1 MIIVVC
7 RDDPGLVTIAIN
19 SRQGHPGVFGAV
31 HQVFG
36 NPIPPLGANEN
47 LFLISHGVKDG
58 DDGNPTIGGAG
69 DDFWVNA
76 VQLFEALAAGNVF
89 PPGYAGSVFI
99 DACEASEHDEDTFSF
114 TEVFLGQIQA
124 RFSQVRVYGRNGVAD
139 GLIPPPGSPG
149 WRQA

>member
-7 RDDPGLVTIAIN
+7 RDDPGLVAIAN
-19 SRQGHPGVFGAV
+19 LSRQGNPGVFGAV

-36 NPIPPLGANEN
+36 NQIPQLGVNEN

-58 DDGNPTIGGAG
+58 DDGNPTIGGAA

-76 VQLFEALAAGNVF
+76 VQLFDALVAGNLF

-99 DACEASEHDEDTFSF
+99 DACEASDHDDDTFSF
-114 TEVFLGQIQA
+114 AEVFKAQIQGW
-124 RFSQVRVYGRNGVAD
+124 FGTVRVFGRSGAVG
-139 GLIPPPGSPG
+139 GLIPLPNANG
-149 WRQA
+149 WREA

>member
-7 RDDPGLVTIAIN
+7 RDDPGLVAIAN
-19 SRQGHPGVFGAV
+19 LSRQGNPGVFGAV

-36 NPIPPLGANEN
+36 NQIPQLGVNEN

-58 DDGNPTIGGAG
+58 DDGNPTIGGAA

-76 VQLFEALAAGNVF
+76 VQLFDALVAGNLF

-99 DACEASEHDEDTFSF
+99 DACEASDHDDDTFSF
-114 TEVFLGQIQA
+114 AEVFRAPIQG
-124 RFSQVRVYGRNGVAD
+124 RHGQVRVYGRSGTAA
-139 GLIPPPGSPG
+139 GLIPLPGSPG